1 MAHSRWNTV
10 QDYLDCDNAYM
21 TSAAARS
28 LRPLSQEE
36 RARYSVGISNGYFK
50 RRLLGIQHRP
60 LDRWELRM
68 LERIQ
73 QGLPARRTREEI
85 EKSLWS
91 DAQRQRHSLRMK
103 EWARQRREQGLPMG
117 GVKKSKRSQEI

>member
-1 MAHSRWNTV
+1 MAHSRWHTV
-10 QDYLDCDNAYM
+10 QDYLDCDNYHL
-21 TSAAARS
+21 TKAAARR
-28 LRPLSQEE
+28 LRPRSAEE
-36 RARYSVGISNGYFK
+36 QAQLNRGLRNGWIK
-50 RRLLGIQHRP
+50 RRLLNIQHRP

-117 GVKKSKRSQEI
+117 GIKRRRIL